1 MLSWCFCLNTK
12 YGKLAVRHGHFILQQ
27 DTAPLSCSGVSR
39 NFLIWG
45 EGGIRFNYSHWNF
58 KTCVNVPYV
67 NKTVTD
73 FFFAGGIYTDIPP
86 VATPVC
92 QRALHARWFVSHL
105 YWGWSCLVATEHAE
119 WMHESRIPGCA
130 RWSISSEFT
139 RQKSAGRTIWLM
151 CGPERNRALLG

>member
-73 FFFAGGIYTDIPP
+73 FFWGVYIPIYPPSLRPCASGHCTHDDLLVICIEVGAVWWPRSTQNECTSLAFQVARDDQLAASSLDKKVQDGRSDWCAG
-86 VATPVC
+86 
-92 QRALHARWFVSHL
+92 RN
-105 YWGWSCLVATEHAE
+105 ATE
-119 WMHESRIPGCA
+119 RY
-130 RWSISSEFT
+130 
-139 RQKSAGRTIWLM
+139 
-151 CGPERNRALLG
+151 

>member
-45 EGGIRFNYSHWNF
+45 EGGYTFQLVIEISKHVLMSHTWT
-58 KTCVNVPYV
+58 KRLLI
-67 NKTVTD
+67 
-73 FFFAGGIYTDIPP
+73 FFFAGGYIYRY
-86 VATPVC
+86 TPVC